1 MKHFIFIL
9 NTLFV
14 YFYSF
19 SQTTRFDYKI
29 SYNYRFQE
37 DKKDTN
43 SRRTEETLLFVGK
56 EISYFVSAKKL
67 AIDTILQKETNF
79 ISAMGRVN
87 SLPKPKV
94 NFEVIKLRDNK
105 NSYFE
110 TIGISL
116 YKVSSQEIIDWKF
129 EEGTKQIGKYTC
141 KKARTTFASR
151 NYTAWY
157 SEEIPLS
164 EGPYKFRGLPG
175 LILEMY
181 DDRQEHYFSLLSLEK
196 KTYFLDLTHKQD
208 QIVELKNMQ
217 ELEQVRANRLEN
229 LKSAGFDIKLD
240 PQREKELKEKMRKK
254 QNHIEIP

>member
-19 SQTTRFDYKI
+19 AQTTKFDYKI

-43 SRRTEETLLFVGK
+43 SRKNEEMLLFVAK
-56 EISYFVSAKKL
+56 DASYFVSAKKL
-67 AIDTILQKETNF
+67 AMDTILQKETNF
-79 ISAMGRVN
+79 ALAMGRVN

-94 NFEVIKLRDNK
+94 NFEVVKNRDSK

-110 TIGISL
+110 LVGLSL

-141 KKARTTFASR
+141 KKARTTFAGR

-164 EGPYKFRGLPG
+164 EGPCKFRGLPG

-240 PQREKELKEKMRKK
+240 PQKEKELKEKMRKK
-254 QNHIEIP
+254 QNHIEML

>member
-9 NTLFV
+9 NALFV

-141 KKARTTFASR
+141 KKARTTFAGR

-217 ELEQVRANRLEN
+217 ELENARANRLES
-229 LKSAGFDIKLD
+229 LKSSGFDIKLD

-254 QNHIEIP
+254 QNHIEML

>member
-19 SQTTRFDYKI
+19 SQTTKFDYKI

-116 YKVSSQEIIDWKF
+116 YTVSSQEIIDWKF

-141 KKARTTFASR
+141 KKARTTFAGR

-240 PQREKELKEKMRKK
+240 PQKEKELKEKMRKK
-254 QNHIEIP
+254 QNHIEML